1 MVSFRRE
8 ADFVAR
14 ISQSDSFHL
23 AECNLVLC
31 PIVEL
36 GCPRRLMAGHLLSV
50 LESSVV
56 FQVNSDAGRTPGV
69 IPIPFSFTVSAY
81 LTSTS
86 FSNWAERFVN

>member
-1 MVSFRRE
+1 
-8 ADFVAR
+8 
-14 ISQSDSFHL
+14 
-23 AECNLVLC
+23 
-31 PIVEL
+31 
-36 GCPRRLMAGHLLSV
+36 MAGHLLSV